1 MKREQFDLQAP
12 PQTLG
17 EMTGY
22 RWATDPKGLCFTL
35 ARYKFVAKMLEGR
48 GKVLE
53 VGCGDGWP
61 SKIVQQCVGMLVCT
75 DVRPADV
82 PHFRQHDM
90 LSGPMSEQF
99 DAAYALDVLEH
110 VQPEAEGRFLANIA
124 ASVTDYAP
132 VIIGMPSLESQ
143 QYASR
148 LSKIGHVNCKTQAE
162 LKKTMARHF
171 RTVLMFGMN
180 DEVLHTGYGPMC
192 HYILGLGIK

>member
-1 MKREQFDLQAP
+1 MMDRAQFDLQAP
-12 PQTLG
+12 MQTLG

-22 RWATDPKGLCFTL
+22 RWSTDPKGLGFTL

-61 SKIVQQCVGMLVCT
+61 SAIVRQSVGMLVCT
-75 DVRPADV
+75 DMRPADV

-90 LSGPMSEQF
+90 LSGPMPEQF

-110 VQPEAEGRFLANIA
+110 VREEDQFLANIA

-132 VIIGMPSLESQ
+132 VIIGMPSIESQ
-143 QYASR
+143 AHASR
-148 LSKIGHVNCKTQAE
+148 LSKIGHVNCKTKSN
-162 LKKTMARHF
+162 LKATLSKHF
-171 RTVLMFGMN
+171 RAVFMFGMN
-180 DEVLHTGYGPMC
+180 DEVVHTGFGPMC
-192 HYILGLGIK
+192 HYIIGVGVK